1 MPPPLMSI
9 DAGDR
14 VTRELRAGAV
24 PGFMGA
30 FVLLDGASKGRRR
43 GEARGEKLF
52 SQKTVL
58 VSDST
63 YPCHSVSQWVS
74 ESLIVSD
81 LEL

>member
-43 GEARGEKLF
+43 GEGQGR
-52 SQKTVL
+52 KTVF
-58 VSDST
+58 SKNCFS
-63 YPCHSVSQWVS
+63 
-74 ESLIVSD
+74 I
-81 LEL
+81 